1 MKFLNRIQND
11 IRTHE
16 SELIAQAN
24 AFLFIYI
31 SAFTTL
37 QAPADNN
44 VYSNIIAAVFMLLAG
59 LYCFLNS
66 SKVISLFSVSFA
78 AFTAYV
84 FLSILWS
91 PVKAETKTTAITLS
105 KLLIMGT
112 LMYNYLATRGKKE
125 YILSAFVVAGIT
137 VTLTTVFYYGP
148 KEYIKYLLA
157 GDRLGLELY
166 AINYVAFILIIA
178 SLISLWFVLF
188 RKKWWDIVPAFL
200 CLFASVGTGSRASI
214 LAFCIGVFLLA
225 LFRSK
230 GIWKALTPIIMII
243 LFFVGYKLL
252 ELPVFG
258 SMHERLELFL
268 EVFKNGGNTDGSTAI
283 RIDMVKWGLEQFKE
297 TPIFGIGFSAGSAV
311 MSKHGSDLGLFH
323 NTFIEMLVGGG
334 IVGFCLYFFM
344 FFYPLAKMIKPAWKG
359 EDTAIIGVVILL
371 TYLVLFL
378 FGSEYFEQATPVV
391 LCYFFMTVSD
401 LRKKTDACVQE
412 LKQP

>member
-1 MKFLNRIQND
+1 MKFLNKVQND
-11 IRTHE
+11 IRSHE

-37 QAPADNN
+37 QAPAGNN

-59 LYCFLNS
+59 LYCFLNW
-66 SKVISLFSVSFA
+66 SKIISLFSLSFA

-84 FLSILWS
+84 YLSILWS
-91 PVKAETKTTAITLS
+91 PMKEETRITAITLS

-137 VTLTTVFYYGP
+137 VTLTTIFYYGP
-148 KEYIKYLLA
+148 KKYIEYLLA
-157 GDRLGLELY
+157 GERMGFMLY

-188 RKKWWDIVPAFL
+188 RKKWWDIVPAIV

-214 LAFCIGVFLLA
+214 LAFCVGFFLLA

-230 GIWKALTPIIMII
+230 GIWRALIPIIMVI
-243 LFFVGYKLL
+243 LFFLGFKLL

-258 SMHERLELFL
+258 SLHERLESFL
-268 EVFKNGGNTDGSTAI
+268 EVFKSGGETDFSTSV
-283 RIDMVKWGLEQFKE
+283 RIDMVKWGLEQFKH
-297 TPIFGIGFSAGSAV
+297 TPIKGIGFSAGYVV

-334 IVGFCLYFFM
+334 IIGFCLYFFM

-359 EDTAIIGVVILL
+359 EDTAIIGVVILI

-401 LRKKTDACVQE
+401 LNKKTEPCVKE
-412 LKQP
+412 LK